1 MKTCC
6 LCHRTMRETQDCVRL
21 YSYPFVIEGR
31 GYAHWLCFRIR
42 IAAMRAFQDQLERN
56 TKYIP
61 NDVPLF
67 GLGTETARGHNYKNN
82 QDSEVADAM
91 EYKCGYCTRTI
102 DQDEDMAVFNHRCK
116 HKTVHLTC
124 LSFVDFTRKE
134 GCPYCYSDDVRRYRI
149 DWADDTGGVS
159 APDTGA
165 ATRLNHSYITMTTNY
180 AVDNGQRADPEL
192 AKLKGDHITITSSII
207 RSLLLQGTPAVVIKS
222 EYDKNKAYMAEP
234 IYPTAMRKLMLELNM
249 DGLGRHVISGHN
261 QFLPVYS
268 KIYTVQDMIK
278 MGLTVPMIVY
288 NRNEFL
294 MFSANYLSASKLT
307 KDFLGPDFFISILLA
322 GITVKWFVLE
332 GIARSCDDL
341 YLIDFNMN
349 AFWAAGGVP
358 LFLQGFMTAVAA
370 NTFKTGNTD
379 FLSLLPNF
387 GATQE
392 SIKFFFD

>member
-1 MKTCC
+1 
-6 LCHRTMRETQDCVRL
+6 
-21 YSYPFVIEGR
+21 
-31 GYAHWLCFRIR
+31 
-42 IAAMRAFQDQLERN
+42 
-56 TKYIP
+56 
-61 NDVPLF
+61 
-67 GLGTETARGHNYKNN
+67 
-82 QDSEVADAM
+82 
-91 EYKCGYCTRTI
+91 
-102 DQDEDMAVFNHRCK
+102 
-116 HKTVHLTC
+116 
-124 LSFVDFTRKE
+124 
-134 GCPYCYSDDVRRYRI
+134 
-149 DWADDTGGVS
+149 
-159 APDTGA
+159 
-165 ATRLNHSYITMTTNY
+165 
-180 AVDNGQRADPEL
+180 
-192 AKLKGDHITITSSII
+192 
-207 RSLLLQGTPAVVIKS
+207 
-222 EYDKNKAYMAEP
+222 
-234 IYPTAMRKLMLELNM
+234 
-249 DGLGRHVISGHN
+249 
-261 QFLPVYS
+261 
-268 KIYTVQDMIK
+268 MIK